1 MKRIST
7 LLILFAFCLM
17 AIAQGKLTPQAQ
29 LSIARQKVKME
40 RKAAHAPK
48 QGMKPISRSEKCIRL
63 VVKVKA
69 DGAAETYRQL
79 RDRGAEVLSKLGS
92 QAVISVPIDSIP
104 AIESINGVERIDKG
118 HKGKLKTDITRKET
132 SVSQLNGTTLPSG
145 ATAFTGKGV
154 TVCVIDA
161 GIDFQ
166 HPAFKDSQG
175 RSRIKCVYMMGD
187 NGGNKFTVNDPEAGT
202 YTFPGSVYDT
212 PELIASLTTDYDD
225 EYHGTHTTAIAAGS
239 ISPLGF
245 GGMAP
250 EADIVL
256 IPLNDVEV
264 DGLEEAAE
272 EEYVELAL
280 GFSSAYAKQS
290 NQPVVLSASMNSHG
304 RPHDGTSPVT
314 EAIESVSDNL
324 IPVFSA
330 GNEGGYPIHIY
341 KKFTSK
347 ESSMKTFLMAMM
359 EDENGEYYFNAMPSV
374 TGYTRA
380 GSEVSFKLR
389 LLYAG
394 MLERWSSEEIKI
406 KLGDEPVIKH
416 ISSDDDA
423 TLAKSF
429 EGDIF
434 LGAFDNGDGRLG
446 IAIEAD
452 GGVKHLDIFELS
464 VSAPSDAEIDLW
476 DDMAGFGGTNLFGI
490 PGYTDG
496 DSNMSAGDW
505 TSTESVVSV
514 GAYCSNTTWR
524 DYDGTT
530 TDTSIPKY
538 DEDGELEQE
547 PDVLNDIAYFSS
559 YGTSFNGVSQPT
571 ICAPGVNIVS
581 AMSHYC
587 AYGCYDSN
595 MHWQDYPY
603 MAESGTSMACPVVS
617 GIVALW
623 LQANPDLTLTEIKDV
638 MEHSARHDSF
648 TTKNT
653 ERWGYGKIDAAKG
666 IEYILQ
672 TYPSAIQCIDYATTH
687 LDNNQLFDLQGR
699 RLTKAPASGIY
710 IKNGKKIV
718 VK

>member
-1 MKRIST
+1 VRFEPLKKYKKTMEAKK
-7 LLILFAFCLM
+7 AG
-17 AIAQGKLTPQAQ
+17 IAYSDNL
-29 LSIARQKVKME
+29 
-40 RKAAHAPK
+40 
-48 QGMKPISRSEKCIRL
+48 
-63 VVKVKA
+63 
-69 DGAAETYRQL
+69 
-79 RDRGAEVLSKLGS
+79 
-92 QAVISVPIDSIP
+92 
-104 AIESINGVERIDKG
+104 
-118 HKGKLKTDITRKET
+118 
-132 SVSQLNGTTLPSG
+132 SVSEIDNEFSG
-145 ATAFTGKGV
+145 LDT
-154 TVCVIDA
+154 
-161 GIDFQ
+161 
-166 HPAFKDSQG
+166 
-175 RSRIKCVYMMGD
+175 
-187 NGGNKFTVNDPEAGT
+187 GNKFTVNDPEAGT

-264 DGLEEAAE
+264 DGFEEAAE

-280 GFSSAYAKQS
+280 GFASAYAKQS

-304 RPHDGTSPVT
+304 GPHDGTSPVT
-314 EAIESVSDNL
+314 EAIESVSENL
-324 IPVFSA
+324 IPVF
-330 GNEGGYPIHIY
+330 
-341 KKFTSK
+341 
-347 ESSMKTFLMAMM
+347 
-359 EDENGEYYFNAMPSV
+359 
-374 TGYTRA
+374 
-380 GSEVSFKLR
+380 
-389 LLYAG
+389 
-394 MLERWSSEEIKI
+394 
-406 KLGDEPVIKH
+406 
-416 ISSDDDA
+416 
-423 TLAKSF
+423 
-429 EGDIF
+429 
-434 LGAFDNGDGRLG
+434 
-446 IAIEAD
+446 
-452 GGVKHLDIFELS
+452 
-464 VSAPSDAEIDLW
+464 
-476 DDMAGFGGTNLFGI
+476 
-490 PGYTDG
+490 
-496 DSNMSAGDW
+496 SAGDW

-514 GAYCSNTTWR
+514 GAYCANTTWR

-587 AYGCYDSN
+587 AYGSYASN
-595 MHWQDYPY
+595 MQWQDYPY

-672 TYPSAIQCIDYATTH
+672 TYPSAIQCLDYATTQ

-710 IKNGKKIV
+710 IKNGKKKV